1 MRLAALTLLLAA
13 SHATADP
20 FTVRDQNPLLAGFG
34 LPAAMPARLDDAGV
48 WSSSVDLYWGSTA
61 LLQQGGSEFLL
72 VDAETRETRLTLQ
85 GSVTDRIAW
94 QLQLPYRYTGAG
106 NLDGFI
112 DSWHDTFGLS
122 DGARSQLPQDEFEI
136 WYSRSGSSLL
146 DTTSSASGLG
156 DVQAAVGYEMIT
168 SPATA
173 VTTWLSI
180 KLPTGDED
188 KLTGSGA
195 TDVSLLLAGQHRL
208 AAGWSLFG
216 QASVTWLGDGEFASA
231 QQRSIVWGG
240 LAGLS
245 WQAWRGLSLKAQIDA
260 HTAAFDSNLDFL
272 NEAFVLTLGGDYRF
286 ASGWRF
292 DLGVSEDIAVEH
304 SPDVVFV
311 AGLKRSW

>member
-1 MRLAALTLLLAA
+1 MRLAALTLLLTASSAA
-13 SHATADP
+13 ADP

-34 LPAAMPARLDDAGV
+34 LPGAMPARMADAGA
-48 WSSSVDLYWGSTA
+48 WSIGVDLYWSSTA
-61 LLQQGGSEFLL
+61 LLQQRGSEFLI

-112 DSWHDTFGLS
+112 DSWHDAFGLP
-122 DGARSQLPQDEFEI
+122 DGARSQLPQDEFDL
-136 WYSRSGSSLL
+136 WYSRSGSSSL
-146 DTTSSASGLG
+146 DVTSSVSGLA
-156 DVQAAVGYEMIT
+156 DVQAAVGYEMIA
-168 SPATA
+168 SPVTA
-173 VTTWLSI
+173 VTAWLSI

-195 TDVSLLLAGQHRL
+195 TDVSLLLAGQHRF
-208 AAGWSLFG
+208 GTRWSLFG
-216 QASVTWLGDGEFASA
+216 QASVTWLGNGGFVAAE
-231 QQRSIVWGG
+231 QRSVVWGG

-245 WQAWRGLSLKAQIDA
+245 WQVWRGLSLKAQIDA
-260 HTAAFDSNLDFL
+260 HSAAFDSALDFL
-272 NEAFVLTLGGDYRF
+272 NEAVVLTVGGDYRF

-292 DLGVSEDIAVEH
+292 DLGVSEDLAVEH

-311 AGLKRSW
+311 TGLKRSW